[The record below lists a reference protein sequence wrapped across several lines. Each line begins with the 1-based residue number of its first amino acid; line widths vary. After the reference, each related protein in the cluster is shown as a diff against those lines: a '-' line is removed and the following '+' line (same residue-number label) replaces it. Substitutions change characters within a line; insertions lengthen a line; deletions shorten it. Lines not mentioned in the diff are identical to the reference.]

1 MILPFISGRNMSV
14 ENGPLRGVFR
24 LRSFHTIL
32 NFLSHALGEDPE
44 YDVAKDPRTPPIIRD
59 KNPVNTMEIL
69 VSNKPIPNVELSV
82 YSHGKYYAIN
92 IEGPHAHWNQNAF
105 QLLYNLFRL
114 TVTDTKSLGLPI
126 TISK

>member
-1 MILPFISGRNMSV
+1 M
-14 ENGPLRGVFR
+14 ENGPLRGAFR

-32 NFLSHALGEDPE
+32 NFLSHVLGEEAE
-44 YDVAKDPRTPPIIRD
+44 YDVAKDPHTPPIIRD
-59 KNPVNTMEIL
+59 ENPVNTMEIL

-82 YSHGKYYAIN
+82 YSHDKYYAIN
-92 IEGPHAHWNQNAF
+92 TEGPHAHWNRNAF